1 MIEYEIPLVCL
12 IFTSLITIIFFIKEK
27 IELEENYYFK
37 HVLIFTLLVNISN
50 FISHY
55 FASIYLVDTLD
66 SWYTQV
72 FEIMNKIGSWFIVT
86 ITFNVMSYILYISFE
101 KYRNKFKLY
110 KNINYI
116 ILGIVG
122 ILILLLDFDVYKIGA
137 ITSGKGSA
145 VTLTFSIVFI
155 NLIVAFIISMSQIKK
170 FDKRYYSIY
179 VIIPLIIAL
188 GLFIMF
194 HPEFNI
200 YDLILCLLC
209 YLMYFTVENPDL
221 KTIEQLN
228 VAKDQAERA
237 NRAKSDFLSS
247 MSHEIRTPLNAIVGL
262 SENLEERANCP
273 KDMKEDLKDIVSA
286 SQTLLEIVGNI
297 MDINKIESEKM
308 EIVEIPYNFK
318 EEVETLA
325 RVGSTR
331 IGDKPVELH
340 VNIAEDIP
348 YELLGD
354 KAHIK
359 QIINNLL
366 TNAIKY
372 TEKGHINLNVKCI
385 NKDDICKLII
395 TVQDSGRGIKK
406 EDIEKLFTKFE
417 RLDIERN
424 STTEGTGLG
433 LAITK
438 RLVEMM
444 GGKINVQSQYGLGSI
459 FMVNIPQKISK
470 ISKPYKE
477 ITTNENIKS
486 NIDYIN
492 KKILIVDD
500 NKLNVKV
507 ARRVTDALNIKKV
520 DECYNG
526 KECLEMVSSNNDYD
540 IILMDIMMPVMN
552 GEEALKKLKEINGFN
567 TPVIALTADAVAGS
581 KEKYI
586 KQGFVEYL
594 AKPFNKESL
603 KEKLDK
609 IFNNKEETS
618 EDRWKNVPKYE
629 FGTTM
634 ETFDEEIKEETNDS
648 EKILEDAA
656 IDYKVG
662 LENFGSTE
670 MYKQM
675 LQDWYNEVTE
685 KWDRIV
691 SNKENMKEYSIDVH
705 SLKSDSKYFGFTEL
719 AKLSLDHELKSKDG
733 DKEYISKHFN
743 ELETEYKR
751 ILEVVSKYLN
761 KTSKN

>member
-1 MIEYEIPLVCL
+1 MANGYL
-12 IFTSLITIIFFIKEK
+12 TIC
-27 IELEENYYFK
+27 
-37 HVLIFTLLVNISN
+37 
-50 FISHY
+50 
-55 FASIYLVDTLD
+55 
-66 SWYTQV
+66 
-72 FEIMNKIGSWFIVT
+72 
-86 ITFNVMSYILYISFE
+86 
-101 KYRNKFKLY
+101 
-110 KNINYI
+110 
-116 ILGIVG
+116 
-122 ILILLLDFDVYKIGA
+122 
-137 ITSGKGSA
+137 
-145 VTLTFSIVFI
+145 
-155 NLIVAFIISMSQIKK
+155 AFIISSIITYMFIRKKGIENFETKIFKYMLLINIVESLTTTSIVVNAITWNNLPLFKLLNKLDVILVVSWCSLLFYYIYSLNNKNQLIKK
-170 FDKRYYSIY
+170 IIIRTNIIIY
-179 VIIPLIIAL
+179 ILALLLDVTIVNENGILDSYGPLTSLGLIASCIYILGMIVVLLKYKNFKNNEKYIPLYFLIFFLIVVAICRMVIPKVNL
-188 GLFIMF
+188 ISIVFSIVDMIM
-194 HPEFNI
+194 I
-200 YDLILCLLC
+200 
-209 YLMYFTVENPDL
+209 FTIENPDL

-228 VAKDQAERA
+228 IAKDQAERA

-500 NKLNVKV
+500 NKLNIKV

-634 ETFDEEIKEETNDS
+634 KTLDEEIKEETNDS

-656 IDYKVG
+656 IDYKLG

-705 SLKSDSKYFGFTEL
+705 SLKSDSKYFGFTDL

-761 KTSKN
+761 KTIKN

>member
-1 MIEYEIPLVCL
+1 MANGYL
-12 IFTSLITIIFFIKEK
+12 TIC
-27 IELEENYYFK
+27 
-37 HVLIFTLLVNISN
+37 
-50 FISHY
+50 
-55 FASIYLVDTLD
+55 
-66 SWYTQV
+66 
-72 FEIMNKIGSWFIVT
+72 
-86 ITFNVMSYILYISFE
+86 
-101 KYRNKFKLY
+101 
-110 KNINYI
+110 
-116 ILGIVG
+116 
-122 ILILLLDFDVYKIGA
+122 
-137 ITSGKGSA
+137 
-145 VTLTFSIVFI
+145 
-155 NLIVAFIISMSQIKK
+155 AFIISSIITYMFIRKKGIENFETKIFKYMLLINIVESLTTTSIVVNAITWNNLPLFKLLNKLDVILVVSWCSLLFYYIYSLNNKNQLIKK
-170 FDKRYYSIY
+170 IIIRTNIIIY
-179 VIIPLIIAL
+179 ILALLLDVTIVNENGILDSYGPLTSLGLIASCIYILGMIVVLLKYKNFKNNEKYIPLYFLIFFLIVVAICRMVIPKVNL
-188 GLFIMF
+188 ISIVFSIVDMIM
-194 HPEFNI
+194 I
-200 YDLILCLLC
+200 
-209 YLMYFTVENPDL
+209 FTIENPDL

-228 VAKDQAERA
+228 IAKDQAERA

-477 ITTNENIKS
+477 ITTSEDIK
-486 NIDYIN
+486 NNVDYIN

-552 GEEALKKLKEINGFN
+552 GEEALKKLKELDGFN

-719 AKLSLDHELKSKDG
+719 AKLSLEHELKSKDG

>member
-1 MIEYEIPLVCL
+1 MANGYL
-12 IFTSLITIIFFIKEK
+12 TIC
-27 IELEENYYFK
+27 
-37 HVLIFTLLVNISN
+37 
-50 FISHY
+50 
-55 FASIYLVDTLD
+55 
-66 SWYTQV
+66 
-72 FEIMNKIGSWFIVT
+72 
-86 ITFNVMSYILYISFE
+86 
-101 KYRNKFKLY
+101 
-110 KNINYI
+110 
-116 ILGIVG
+116 
-122 ILILLLDFDVYKIGA
+122 
-137 ITSGKGSA
+137 
-145 VTLTFSIVFI
+145 
-155 NLIVAFIISMSQIKK
+155 AFIISSIITYMFIRKKGIENFETKIFKYMLLINIVESLTTTSIVVNAITWNNLPLFKLLNKLDVILVVSWCSLLFYYIYSLNNKNQLIKK
-170 FDKRYYSIY
+170 IIIRTNIIIY
-179 VIIPLIIAL
+179 ILALLLDVTIVNENGILDSYGPLTSLGLIASCIYILGMIVVLLKYKNFKNNEKYIPLYFLIFFLIVVAICRMVIPKVNL
-188 GLFIMF
+188 ISIVFSIVDMIM
-194 HPEFNI
+194 I
-200 YDLILCLLC
+200 
-209 YLMYFTVENPDL
+209 FTIENPDL

-228 VAKDQAERA
+228 IAKDQAERA

-567 TPVIALTADAVAGS
+567 TPVIALTADAVVGS

-586 KQGFVEYL
+586 KQGFVDYL

-634 ETFDEEIKEETNDS
+634 KTLDEEIKEETNDS

-656 IDYKVG
+656 IDYKLG

-705 SLKSDSKYFGFTEL
+705 SLKSDSKYFGFTDL
-719 AKLSLDHELKSKDG
+719 AKLSLEHELKSKDG

-751 ILEVVSKYLN
+751 VLEVVSKYLN

>member
-1 MIEYEIPLVCL
+1 MANGYL
-12 IFTSLITIIFFIKEK
+12 TIC
-27 IELEENYYFK
+27 
-37 HVLIFTLLVNISN
+37 
-50 FISHY
+50 
-55 FASIYLVDTLD
+55 
-66 SWYTQV
+66 
-72 FEIMNKIGSWFIVT
+72 
-86 ITFNVMSYILYISFE
+86 
-101 KYRNKFKLY
+101 
-110 KNINYI
+110 
-116 ILGIVG
+116 
-122 ILILLLDFDVYKIGA
+122 
-137 ITSGKGSA
+137 
-145 VTLTFSIVFI
+145 
-155 NLIVAFIISMSQIKK
+155 AFIISSIITYMFIRKKGIENFETKIFKYMLLINIVESLTTTSIVVNAITWNNFLLFKLLNKLDVILVVSWCSLLFYYIYSLNNKNQLIKK
-170 FDKRYYSIY
+170 ITISTNIIIY
-179 VIIPLIIAL
+179 ILALLLDVTIVNENGILDSYGPLTNLGLIASCFYILGMVIVLFKYKNFKNNEKYIPLYFLIFFLIIVAICRMVIPQVNL
-188 GLFIMF
+188 ISIVFSIVDMIM
-194 HPEFNI
+194 I
-200 YDLILCLLC
+200 
-209 YLMYFTVENPDL
+209 FTIENPDL

-228 VAKDQAERA
+228 IAKDQAERA

-297 MDINKIESEKM
+297 MDISKIESEKM
-308 EIVEIPYNFK
+308 EIVEIPYDFK
-318 EEVETLA
+318 EEIETLA
-325 RVGSTR
+325 RVSSTR
-331 IGDKPVELH
+331 IGNKPVELH

-354 KAHIK
+354 KAHMK

-385 NKDDICKLII
+385 NRDDNCNLII

-438 RLVEMM
+438 KLVEMM

-470 ISKPYKE
+470 MSKPYKDKE
-477 ITTNENIKS
+477 SKNDTSN

-492 KKILIVDD
+492 KKVLIVDD

-526 KECLEMVSSNNDYD
+526 SECINMVASSNDYD
-540 IILMDIMMPVMN
+540 LILMDIMMPVMN
-552 GEEALKKLKEINGFN
+552 GEEALKKLKEIDGFN

-586 KQGFVEYL
+586 KEGFADYL
-594 AKPFNKESL
+594 AKPFNKDGL

-609 IFNNKEETS
+609 IFNNEKQTS
-618 EDRWKNVPKYE
+618 EDRWKDVPKYE
-629 FGTTM
+629 FGTNM
-634 ETFDEEIKEETNDS
+634 KPLEEEVKEETNDN
-648 EKILEDAA
+648 EKILEEAN
-656 IDYKVG
+656 INYKVG
-662 LENFGSTE
+662 LENFGSIE
-670 MYKQM
+670 MYKEM
-675 LQDWYNEVTE
+675 LNDWFKEIDE
-685 KWDRIV
+685 KWNRIV
-691 SNKENMKEYSIDVH
+691 SNKENMKEYSVDVH

-719 AKLSLDHELKSKDG
+719 AKLSLNHELKSKDG
-733 DKEYISKHFN
+733 DKSYVKEHFN

-751 ILEVVSKYLN
+751 IIDVVSKYLKEN
-761 KTSKN
+761 K

>member
-1 MIEYEIPLVCL
+1 MANGYL
-12 IFTSLITIIFFIKEK
+12 TIC
-27 IELEENYYFK
+27 
-37 HVLIFTLLVNISN
+37 
-50 FISHY
+50 
-55 FASIYLVDTLD
+55 
-66 SWYTQV
+66 
-72 FEIMNKIGSWFIVT
+72 
-86 ITFNVMSYILYISFE
+86 
-101 KYRNKFKLY
+101 
-110 KNINYI
+110 
-116 ILGIVG
+116 
-122 ILILLLDFDVYKIGA
+122 
-137 ITSGKGSA
+137 
-145 VTLTFSIVFI
+145 
-155 NLIVAFIISMSQIKK
+155 AFIISSIITYMFIRKKGIENFETKIFKYMLLINIVESLTTTSIVVNAITWNNFLLFKLLNKLDVILVVSWCSLLFYYIYSLNNKNQLIKK
-170 FDKRYYSIY
+170 ITISTNIIIY
-179 VIIPLIIAL
+179 ILALLLDVTIVNENGILDSYGPLTNLGLIASCFYILGMVIVLFKYKNFKNNEKYIPLYFLIFFLIIVAICRMVIPQVNL
-188 GLFIMF
+188 ISIVFSIVDMIM
-194 HPEFNI
+194 I
-200 YDLILCLLC
+200 
-209 YLMYFTVENPDL
+209 FTIENPDL

-228 VAKDQAERA
+228 IAKDQAERA

-297 MDINKIESEKM
+297 MDISKIESEKM
-308 EIVEIPYNFK
+308 EIVEIPYDFK
-318 EEVETLA
+318 EEIETLA
-325 RVGSTR
+325 RVSSTR

-354 KAHIK
+354 KAHMK

-385 NKDDICKLII
+385 NRDDNCNLII

-438 RLVEMM
+438 KLVEMM

-470 ISKPYKE
+470 MSKPYKDKE
-477 ITTNENIKS
+477 SKNDTSN

-492 KKILIVDD
+492 KKVLIVDD

-526 KECLEMVSSNNDYD
+526 SECINMVASSNDYD
-540 IILMDIMMPVMN
+540 LILMDIMMPVMN
-552 GEEALKKLKEINGFN
+552 GEEALKKLKEIDRFN

-586 KQGFVEYL
+586 KEGFADYL
-594 AKPFNKESL
+594 AKPFNKDGL

-609 IFNNKEETS
+609 IFNNEKQTS
-618 EDRWKNVPKYE
+618 EDRWKDVPKYE
-629 FGTTM
+629 FGTNM
-634 ETFDEEIKEETNDS
+634 KPLEEEVKEETNDN
-648 EKILEDAA
+648 EKILEEAN
-656 IDYKVG
+656 INYKVG
-662 LENFGSTE
+662 LENFGSIE
-670 MYKQM
+670 MYKEM
-675 LQDWYNEVTE
+675 LNDWFKEIDE
-685 KWDRIV
+685 KWNRIV
-691 SNKENMKEYSIDVH
+691 SNKENMKEYSVDVH

-719 AKLSLDHELKSKDG
+719 AKLSLNHELKSKDG
-733 DKEYISKHFN
+733 DKSYVKEHFN

-751 ILEVVSKYLN
+751 IIDVVSKYLKEN
-761 KTSKN
+761 K

>member
-1 MIEYEIPLVCL
+1 MANGYL
-12 IFTSLITIIFFIKEK
+12 TIC
-27 IELEENYYFK
+27 
-37 HVLIFTLLVNISN
+37 
-50 FISHY
+50 
-55 FASIYLVDTLD
+55 
-66 SWYTQV
+66 
-72 FEIMNKIGSWFIVT
+72 
-86 ITFNVMSYILYISFE
+86 
-101 KYRNKFKLY
+101 
-110 KNINYI
+110 
-116 ILGIVG
+116 
-122 ILILLLDFDVYKIGA
+122 
-137 ITSGKGSA
+137 
-145 VTLTFSIVFI
+145 
-155 NLIVAFIISMSQIKK
+155 AFIISSIITYMFIRKKGIENFETKIFKYMLLINIVESLTTTSIVVNAITWNNLPLFKLLNKLDVILVVSWCSLLFYYIYSLNNKNQLIKK
-170 FDKRYYSIY
+170 IIIRTNIIIY
-179 VIIPLIIAL
+179 ILALLLDVTIVNENGILDSYGPLTSLGLIASCIYILGMIVVLLKYKNFKNNEKYIPLYFLIFFLIVVAICRMVIPKVNL
-188 GLFIMF
+188 ISIVFSIVDMIM
-194 HPEFNI
+194 I
-200 YDLILCLLC
+200 
-209 YLMYFTVENPDL
+209 FTIENPDL

-228 VAKDQAERA
+228 IAKDQAERA

-634 ETFDEEIKEETNDS
+634 KTLDEEIKEETNDS

-656 IDYKVG
+656 IDYKLG

-705 SLKSDSKYFGFTEL
+705 SLKSDSKYFGFTDL

-733 DKEYISKHFN
+733 DKEYINKHFN

>member
-1 MIEYEIPLVCL
+1 MANGYL
-12 IFTSLITIIFFIKEK
+12 TIC
-27 IELEENYYFK
+27 
-37 HVLIFTLLVNISN
+37 
-50 FISHY
+50 
-55 FASIYLVDTLD
+55 
-66 SWYTQV
+66 
-72 FEIMNKIGSWFIVT
+72 
-86 ITFNVMSYILYISFE
+86 
-101 KYRNKFKLY
+101 
-110 KNINYI
+110 
-116 ILGIVG
+116 
-122 ILILLLDFDVYKIGA
+122 
-137 ITSGKGSA
+137 
-145 VTLTFSIVFI
+145 
-155 NLIVAFIISMSQIKK
+155 AFIISSIITYMFIRKKGIENFETKIFKYMLLINIVESLTTTSIVVNAITWNNFLLFKLLNKLDVILVVSWCSLLFYYIYSLNNKNQLIKK
-170 FDKRYYSIY
+170 ITISTNIIIY
-179 VIIPLIIAL
+179 ILALLLDVTIVNENGILDSYGPLTNLGLIASCFYILGMVIVLFKYKNFKNNEKYIPLYFLIFFLIIVAICRMVIPQVNL
-188 GLFIMF
+188 ISIVFSIVDMIM
-194 HPEFNI
+194 I
-200 YDLILCLLC
+200 
-209 YLMYFTVENPDL
+209 FTIENPDL

-228 VAKDQAERA
+228 IAKDQAERA

-297 MDINKIESEKM
+297 MDISKIESEKM
-308 EIVEIPYNFK
+308 EIVEIPYDFK
-318 EEVETLA
+318 EEIETLA
-325 RVGSTR
+325 RVSSTR

-354 KAHIK
+354 KAHMK

-385 NKDDICKLII
+385 NRDDNCNLII

-438 RLVEMM
+438 KLVEMM

-470 ISKPYKE
+470 MSKPYKDKE
-477 ITTNENIKS
+477 SKNDTSN

-492 KKILIVDD
+492 KKVLIVDD

-526 KECLEMVSSNNDYD
+526 SECINMVASSNDYD
-540 IILMDIMMPVMN
+540 LILMDIMMPVMN
-552 GEEALKKLKEINGFN
+552 GEEALKKLREIDGFN

-586 KQGFVEYL
+586 KEGFADYL
-594 AKPFNKESL
+594 AKPFNKDGL

-609 IFNNKEETS
+609 IFNNEKQTS
-618 EDRWKNVPKYE
+618 EDRWKDVPKYE
-629 FGTTM
+629 FGTNM
-634 ETFDEEIKEETNDS
+634 KPLEEEVKEETNDN
-648 EKILEDAA
+648 EKILEEAN
-656 IDYKVG
+656 INYKVG
-662 LENFGSTE
+662 LENFGSIE
-670 MYKQM
+670 MYKEM
-675 LQDWYNEVTE
+675 LNDWFKEIDE
-685 KWDRIV
+685 KWNRIV
-691 SNKENMKEYSIDVH
+691 SNKENMKEYSVDVH

-719 AKLSLDHELKSKDG
+719 AKLSLNHELKSKEG
-733 DKEYISKHFN
+733 DKSYVKEHFN

-751 ILEVVSKYLN
+751 IIDVVSKYLKEN
-761 KTSKN
+761 K

>member
-1 MIEYEIPLVCL
+1 MSNGYL
-12 IFTSLITIIFFIKEK
+12 TIC
-27 IELEENYYFK
+27 
-37 HVLIFTLLVNISN
+37 
-50 FISHY
+50 
-55 FASIYLVDTLD
+55 
-66 SWYTQV
+66 
-72 FEIMNKIGSWFIVT
+72 
-86 ITFNVMSYILYISFE
+86 
-101 KYRNKFKLY
+101 
-110 KNINYI
+110 
-116 ILGIVG
+116 
-122 ILILLLDFDVYKIGA
+122 
-137 ITSGKGSA
+137 
-145 VTLTFSIVFI
+145 
-155 NLIVAFIISMSQIKK
+155 AFIISSIITYMFVRKKGIENFETKIFKFMLLINIVESLTTTSIVVNAITWNNLILFKLLNKLDVILVVSWCSLLFYYIYSLNNKNQIIKK
-170 FDKRYYSIY
+170 ITFGANIIICILALLLDVTIVNENGVLDSYGPLTSLGLIASCIY
-179 VIIPLIIAL
+179 ILGMIIILFKYKNIKNNEKYIPLYFLIFFLIIVAICRIVIPQVNL
-188 GLFIMF
+188 ISIVFSIVDMIM
-194 HPEFNI
+194 I
-200 YDLILCLLC
+200 
-209 YLMYFTVENPDL
+209 FTIENPDL

-228 VAKDQAERA
+228 IAKDQAERA
-237 NRAKSDFLSS
+237 NNAKSDFLSS

-273 KDMKEDLKDIVSA
+273 KEMKEDLKDIVSA

-318 EEVETLA
+318 EEVETLV
-325 RVGSTR
+325 RVSSTR

-354 KAHIK
+354 KAHMK

-385 NKDDICKLII
+385 NKEDSCRLII

-444 GGKINVQSQYGLGSI
+444 GGNINVQSQYGLGSI

-470 ISKPYKE
+470 MSKPYKDIIAKE
-477 ITTNENIKS
+477 ENTN

-492 KKILIVDD
+492 KKVLIVDD

-526 KECLEMVSSNNDYD
+526 NECVKLVASNNDYD

-552 GEEALKKLKEINGFN
+552 GEEALKKLKEIEGFN

-586 KQGFVEYL
+586 KEGFTDYL
-594 AKPFNKESL
+594 SKPFNKDNL

-609 IFNNKEETS
+609 IFNNKIETP
-618 EDRWKNVPKYE
+618 EDRWKDVPKYE
-629 FGTTM
+629 FGA
-634 ETFDEEIKEETNDS
+634 ELKPLEEEVKEEQNNDE
-648 EKILEDAA
+648 EKILEDAN

-662 LENFGSTE
+662 LENFGSME
-670 MYKQM
+670 MYKEM
-675 LQDWYNEVTE
+675 LNDWYKEIDE
-685 KWDRIV
+685 KWNRIV

-705 SLKSDSKYFGFTEL
+705 SLKSDSKYFGFTTL

-733 DKEYISKHFN
+733 DKEYIKEHFN

-751 ILEVVSKYLN
+751 IIDVVSKYLN
-761 KTSKN
+761 ENK

>member
-1 MIEYEIPLVCL
+1 MANGYL
-12 IFTSLITIIFFIKEK
+12 TIC
-27 IELEENYYFK
+27 
-37 HVLIFTLLVNISN
+37 
-50 FISHY
+50 
-55 FASIYLVDTLD
+55 
-66 SWYTQV
+66 
-72 FEIMNKIGSWFIVT
+72 
-86 ITFNVMSYILYISFE
+86 
-101 KYRNKFKLY
+101 
-110 KNINYI
+110 
-116 ILGIVG
+116 
-122 ILILLLDFDVYKIGA
+122 
-137 ITSGKGSA
+137 
-145 VTLTFSIVFI
+145 
-155 NLIVAFIISMSQIKK
+155 AFIISSIITYMFIRKKGIENFETKIFKYMLLINIVESLTTTSIVVNAITWNNFLLFKLLNKLDVILVVSWCSLLFYYIYSLNNKNQLIKK
-170 FDKRYYSIY
+170 ITISTNIIIY
-179 VIIPLIIAL
+179 FLALLLDVTIVNENGILDSYGPLTNLGLIASCFYILGMVIVLFKYKNFKNNEKYIPLYFLIFFLIIVAICRMVIPQVNL
-188 GLFIMF
+188 ISIVFSIVDMIM
-194 HPEFNI
+194 I
-200 YDLILCLLC
+200 
-209 YLMYFTVENPDL
+209 FTIENPDL

-228 VAKDQAERA
+228 IAKDQAERA

-297 MDINKIESEKM
+297 MDISKIESEKM

-318 EEVETLA
+318 EEIETLA
-325 RVGSTR
+325 RVSSTR
-331 IGDKPVELH
+331 IGNKPVELH

-354 KAHIK
+354 KAHMK

-385 NKDDICKLII
+385 NRDDNCNLII

-438 RLVEMM
+438 KLVEMM

-470 ISKPYKE
+470 MSKPYKDKE
-477 ITTNENIKS
+477 SKNDTSN

-492 KKILIVDD
+492 KKVLIVDD

-507 ARRVTDALNIKKV
+507 ARRVIDALNIKKV

-526 KECLEMVSSNNDYD
+526 SECINMVASSNDYD
-540 IILMDIMMPVMN
+540 LILMDIMMPVMN
-552 GEEALKKLKEINGFN
+552 GEEAFRKLKEIDGFN

-586 KQGFVEYL
+586 KEGFADYL
-594 AKPFNKESL
+594 AKPFNKDGL

-609 IFNNKEETS
+609 IFNNEKETS
-618 EDRWKNVPKYE
+618 EDRWKDVPKYE
-629 FGTTM
+629 FGANM
-634 ETFDEEIKEETNDS
+634 KPLEEEVKEETSDN
-648 EKILEDAA
+648 EKILEEAN
-656 IDYKVG
+656 INYKVG
-662 LENFGSTE
+662 LENFGSIE
-670 MYKQM
+670 MYKEM
-675 LQDWYNEVTE
+675 LNDWFKEIDE
-685 KWDRIV
+685 KWNRIV
-691 SNKENMKEYSIDVH
+691 SNRENMKEYSVDVH

-719 AKLSLDHELKSKDG
+719 AKLSLNHELKSKDG
-733 DKEYISKHFN
+733 DKSYVKEHFN

-751 ILEVVSKYLN
+751 IIDVVSKYLKEN
-761 KTSKN
+761 K

>member
-1 MIEYEIPLVCL
+1 MANGYLTICAVIISSIITYMFIRKKGIENFETKIFKYMLLINIVESLTTTSIVVNAITWNNLLLFKLLNKLDVILVVSWCSLLFYYIYSLNNKNQL
-12 IFTSLITIIFFIKEK
+12 IKKITIS
-27 IELEENYYFK
+27 
-37 HVLIFTLLVNISN
+37 TNI
-50 FISHY
+50 I
-55 FASIYLVDTLD
+55 I
-66 SWYTQV
+66 
-72 FEIMNKIGSWFIVT
+72 
-86 ITFNVMSYILYISFE
+86 YILA
-101 KYRNKFKLY
+101 
-110 KNINYI
+110 
-116 ILGIVG
+116 
-122 ILILLLDFDVYKIGA
+122 LLLDVTIVNENGVLDSYGPLTSLGLIASCIYILGMIIVLLKYKNFKNNEKYIPLYFLIFFLIVVA
-137 ITSGKGSA
+137 ICRMIIPQVNLISI
-145 VTLTFSIVFI
+145 VFSIVD
-155 NLIVAFIISMSQIKK
+155 M
-170 FDKRYYSIY
+170 
-179 VIIPLIIAL
+179 
-188 GLFIMF
+188 IM
-194 HPEFNI
+194 
-200 YDLILCLLC
+200 
-209 YLMYFTVENPDL
+209 MFTIENPDI

-228 VAKDQAERA
+228 VVKDQAERA

-297 MDINKIESEKM
+297 MDISKIESEKM

-325 RVGSTR
+325 RVSSTR

-354 KAHIK
+354 KAHMK

-385 NKDDICKLII
+385 NREDNCNLII

-417 RLDIERN
+417 RLDVERN

-470 ISKPYKE
+470 MSKPYNE
-477 ITTNENIKS
+477 ITNKNDTS
-486 NIDYIN
+486 NNVDYIS
-492 KKILIVDD
+492 KKVLIVDD

-526 KECLEMVSSNNDYD
+526 SECLNMVASNNDYD

-552 GEEALKKLKEINGFN
+552 GEEALKKLKEIDGFN
-567 TPVIALTADAVAGS
+567 TPVIALTADAVSGS

-586 KQGFVEYL
+586 KEGFADYL
-594 AKPFNKESL
+594 AKPFNKDSL
-603 KEKLDK
+603 KLKLDK
-609 IFNNKEETS
+609 IFNNEKESS
-618 EDRWKNVPKYE
+618 EDRWKDVPKYE
-629 FGTTM
+629 FGADM
-634 ETFDEEIKEETNDS
+634 KPLEEEVTEEETNDE
-648 EKILEDAA
+648 EKVLEEAN

-662 LENFGSTE
+662 LENFGSIE
-670 MYKQM
+670 MYKEM
-675 LQDWYNEVTE
+675 LNDWFKEIDE
-685 KWDRIV
+685 KWNRIV
-691 SNKENMKEYSIDVH
+691 SNKENMKEYSVDVH

-733 DKEYISKHFN
+733 DKEYVKKHFD
-743 ELETEYKR
+743 ELENEYKR
-751 ILEVVSKYLN
+751 IIDVVSKYLN
-761 KTSKN
+761 ENK

>member
-1 MIEYEIPLVCL
+1 
-12 IFTSLITIIFFIKEK
+12 
-27 IELEENYYFK
+27 
-37 HVLIFTLLVNISN
+37 
-50 FISHY
+50 
-55 FASIYLVDTLD
+55 
-66 SWYTQV
+66 
-72 FEIMNKIGSWFIVT
+72 
-86 ITFNVMSYILYISFE
+86 
-101 KYRNKFKLY
+101 
-110 KNINYI
+110 
-116 ILGIVG
+116 
-122 ILILLLDFDVYKIGA
+122 
-137 ITSGKGSA
+137 
-145 VTLTFSIVFI
+145 
-155 NLIVAFIISMSQIKK
+155 
-170 FDKRYYSIY
+170 
-179 VIIPLIIAL
+179 
-188 GLFIMF
+188 MF

-209 YLMYFTVENPDL
+209 YLMYFTIENPDL

-586 KQGFVEYL
+586 KQGFVDYL

-634 ETFDEEIKEETNDS
+634 KTLDEEIKEETNDS

-656 IDYKVG
+656 IDYKLG
-662 LENFGSTE
+662 LENFESTE

>member
-1 MIEYEIPLVCL
+1 MANGYL
-12 IFTSLITIIFFIKEK
+12 TIC
-27 IELEENYYFK
+27 
-37 HVLIFTLLVNISN
+37 
-50 FISHY
+50 
-55 FASIYLVDTLD
+55 
-66 SWYTQV
+66 
-72 FEIMNKIGSWFIVT
+72 
-86 ITFNVMSYILYISFE
+86 
-101 KYRNKFKLY
+101 
-110 KNINYI
+110 
-116 ILGIVG
+116 
-122 ILILLLDFDVYKIGA
+122 
-137 ITSGKGSA
+137 
-145 VTLTFSIVFI
+145 
-155 NLIVAFIISMSQIKK
+155 AFIISSIITYMFIRKKGIENFETKIFKYMLLINIVESLTTTSIVVNAITWNNLPLFKLLNKLDVILVVSWCSLLFYYIYSLNNKNQLIKK
-170 FDKRYYSIY
+170 IIIRTNIIIY
-179 VIIPLIIAL
+179 ILALLLDVTIVNENGILDSYGPLTSLGLIASCIYILGMIVVLLKYKNFKNNEKYIPLYFLIFFLIVVAICRMVIPKVNL
-188 GLFIMF
+188 ISIVFSIVDMIM
-194 HPEFNI
+194 I
-200 YDLILCLLC
+200 
-209 YLMYFTVENPDL
+209 FTIENPDL

-228 VAKDQAERA
+228 IAKDQAERA

-500 NKLNVKV
+500 NKLNIKV

-586 KQGFVEYL
+586 KQGFVDYL

-634 ETFDEEIKEETNDS
+634 KTLDEEIKEETNDS

-675 LQDWYNEVTE
+675 LEDWYNEVTE
-685 KWDRIV
+685 KWDRII

>member
-1 MIEYEIPLVCL
+1 MANGYL
-12 IFTSLITIIFFIKEK
+12 TIC
-27 IELEENYYFK
+27 
-37 HVLIFTLLVNISN
+37 
-50 FISHY
+50 
-55 FASIYLVDTLD
+55 
-66 SWYTQV
+66 
-72 FEIMNKIGSWFIVT
+72 
-86 ITFNVMSYILYISFE
+86 
-101 KYRNKFKLY
+101 
-110 KNINYI
+110 
-116 ILGIVG
+116 
-122 ILILLLDFDVYKIGA
+122 
-137 ITSGKGSA
+137 
-145 VTLTFSIVFI
+145 
-155 NLIVAFIISMSQIKK
+155 AFIISSIITYMFIRKKGIENFETKIFKYMLLINIVESLTTTSIVVNAITWNNFLLFKLLNKLDVILVVSWCSLLFYYIYSLNNKNQLIKK
-170 FDKRYYSIY
+170 ITISTNIIIY
-179 VIIPLIIAL
+179 ILALLLDVTIVNENGILDSYGPLTNLGLIASCFYILGMVIVLFKYKNFKNNEKYIPLYFLIFFLIIVAICRMVIPQVNL
-188 GLFIMF
+188 ISIVFSIVDMIM
-194 HPEFNI
+194 I
-200 YDLILCLLC
+200 
-209 YLMYFTVENPDL
+209 FTIENPDL

-228 VAKDQAERA
+228 IAKDQAERA

-297 MDINKIESEKM
+297 MDISKIESEKM
-308 EIVEIPYNFK
+308 EIVEIPYDFK
-318 EEVETLA
+318 EEIETLA
-325 RVGSTR
+325 RVSSTR
-331 IGDKPVELH
+331 IGNKPVELH

-354 KAHIK
+354 KAHMK

-385 NKDDICKLII
+385 NRDDNCNLII

-438 RLVEMM
+438 KLVEMM

-470 ISKPYKE
+470 MSKPYKDKE
-477 ITTNENIKS
+477 SKNDTSN

-492 KKILIVDD
+492 KKVLIVDD

-507 ARRVTDALNIKKV
+507 ARRVIDALNIKKV

-526 KECLEMVSSNNDYD
+526 SECINMVASSNDYD
-540 IILMDIMMPVMN
+540 LILMDIMMPVMN
-552 GEEALKKLKEINGFN
+552 GEEAFRKLKEIDGFN

-586 KQGFVEYL
+586 KEGFADYL
-594 AKPFNKESL
+594 AKPFNKDGL

-609 IFNNKEETS
+609 IFNNEKETS
-618 EDRWKNVPKYE
+618 EDRWKDVPKYE
-629 FGTTM
+629 FGANM
-634 ETFDEEIKEETNDS
+634 KPLEEEVKEETSDN
-648 EKILEDAA
+648 EKILEEAN
-656 IDYKVG
+656 INYKVG
-662 LENFGSTE
+662 LENFGSIE
-670 MYKQM
+670 MYKEM
-675 LQDWYNEVTE
+675 LNDWFKEIDE
-685 KWDRIV
+685 KWNRIV
-691 SNKENMKEYSIDVH
+691 SNKENMKEYSVDVH

-719 AKLSLDHELKSKDG
+719 AKLSLNHELKSKDG
-733 DKEYISKHFN
+733 DKSYVKEHFN

-751 ILEVVSKYLN
+751 IIDVVSKYLKEN
-761 KTSKN
+761 K

>member
-1 MIEYEIPLVCL
+1 MANGYL
-12 IFTSLITIIFFIKEK
+12 TIC
-27 IELEENYYFK
+27 
-37 HVLIFTLLVNISN
+37 
-50 FISHY
+50 
-55 FASIYLVDTLD
+55 
-66 SWYTQV
+66 
-72 FEIMNKIGSWFIVT
+72 
-86 ITFNVMSYILYISFE
+86 
-101 KYRNKFKLY
+101 
-110 KNINYI
+110 
-116 ILGIVG
+116 
-122 ILILLLDFDVYKIGA
+122 
-137 ITSGKGSA
+137 
-145 VTLTFSIVFI
+145 
-155 NLIVAFIISMSQIKK
+155 AFIISSIITYMFIRKKGIENFETKIFKYMLLINIVESLTTTSIVVNAITWNNLPLFKLLNKLDVILVVSWCSLLFYYIYSLNNKNQLIKK
-170 FDKRYYSIY
+170 IIIRTNIIIY
-179 VIIPLIIAL
+179 ILALLLDVTIVNENGILDSYGPLTSLGLIASCIYILGMIVVLLKYKNFKNNEKYIPLYFLIFFLIVVAICRMVIPKVNL
-188 GLFIMF
+188 ISIVFSIVDMIM
-194 HPEFNI
+194 I
-200 YDLILCLLC
+200 
-209 YLMYFTVENPDL
+209 FTIENPDL

-228 VAKDQAERA
+228 IAKDQAERA

-262 SENLEERANCP
+262 SETLEERANCP

-500 NKLNVKV
+500 NKLNIKV

-634 ETFDEEIKEETNDS
+634 KTLDEEIKEETNDS

-656 IDYKVG
+656 IDYKLG

-705 SLKSDSKYFGFTEL
+705 SLKSDSKYFGFTDL

-733 DKEYISKHFN
+733 DKEYIKKHFD

-751 ILEVVSKYLN
+751 IIDVVSKYLN
-761 KTSKN
+761 ENK

>member
-1 MIEYEIPLVCL
+1 MANGYL
-12 IFTSLITIIFFIKEK
+12 TIC
-27 IELEENYYFK
+27 
-37 HVLIFTLLVNISN
+37 
-50 FISHY
+50 
-55 FASIYLVDTLD
+55 
-66 SWYTQV
+66 
-72 FEIMNKIGSWFIVT
+72 
-86 ITFNVMSYILYISFE
+86 
-101 KYRNKFKLY
+101 
-110 KNINYI
+110 
-116 ILGIVG
+116 
-122 ILILLLDFDVYKIGA
+122 
-137 ITSGKGSA
+137 
-145 VTLTFSIVFI
+145 
-155 NLIVAFIISMSQIKK
+155 AFIISSIITYMFIRKKGIENFETKIFKYMLLINIVESLTTTSIVVNAITWNNLPLFKLLNKLDVILVVSWCSLLFYYIYSLNNKNQLIKK
-170 FDKRYYSIY
+170 IIIRTNIIIY
-179 VIIPLIIAL
+179 ILALLLDVTIVNENGILDSYGPLTSLGLIASCIYILGMIVVLLKYKNFKNNEKYIPLYFLIFFLIVVAICRMVIPKVNL
-188 GLFIMF
+188 ISIVFSIVDMIM
-194 HPEFNI
+194 I
-200 YDLILCLLC
+200 
-209 YLMYFTVENPDL
+209 FTIENPDL

-228 VAKDQAERA
+228 IAKDQAERA

-500 NKLNVKV
+500 NKLNIKV

-634 ETFDEEIKEETNDS
+634 KTLDEEIKEETNDS

-656 IDYKVG
+656 IDYKLG

-685 KWDRIV
+685 KWDRII

>member
-1 MIEYEIPLVCL
+1 MANGYL
-12 IFTSLITIIFFIKEK
+12 TIC
-27 IELEENYYFK
+27 
-37 HVLIFTLLVNISN
+37 
-50 FISHY
+50 
-55 FASIYLVDTLD
+55 
-66 SWYTQV
+66 
-72 FEIMNKIGSWFIVT
+72 
-86 ITFNVMSYILYISFE
+86 
-101 KYRNKFKLY
+101 
-110 KNINYI
+110 
-116 ILGIVG
+116 
-122 ILILLLDFDVYKIGA
+122 
-137 ITSGKGSA
+137 
-145 VTLTFSIVFI
+145 
-155 NLIVAFIISMSQIKK
+155 AFIISSIITYMFIRKK
-170 FDKRYYSIY
+170 GVENFETKIFKYMLLINIVESLTTTSIVINAITWNNLLLFKLLNKIDVILVVSWCSLLFYYIY
-179 VIIPLIIAL
+179 SLNNRNPNAKKITFISNIIVYILALLLDVTIVNENGVLDSYGPLTTLGLVASCVYILGMIIVLLKYKNFKNNEKYIPLYFLIFFLIIVAVCRMIIPQVNLVSIVFSIVDM
-188 GLFIMF
+188 IM
-194 HPEFNI
+194 I
-200 YDLILCLLC
+200 
-209 YLMYFTVENPDL
+209 FTIENPDL

-297 MDINKIESEKM
+297 MDISKIESEKM

-325 RVGSTR
+325 RVSSTR
-331 IGDKPVELH
+331 IGDKPIELH

-354 KAHIK
+354 KAHMK

-372 TEKGHINLNVKCI
+372 TEKGHVNLNVKCI
-385 NKDDICKLII
+385 NRDDNCNLII

-459 FMVNIPQKISK
+459 FMVNVPQKISK
-470 ISKPYKE
+470 MSKPYNE
-477 ITTNENIKS
+477 ITNKNDTS
-486 NIDYIN
+486 NNVDYIS
-492 KKILIVDD
+492 KKVLIVDD

-507 ARRVTDALNIKKV
+507 ARRVIDALNIKKV

-526 KECLEMVSSNNDYD
+526 SECLNMVASNNDYD

-552 GEEALKKLKEINGFN
+552 GEEALKKLKEIDGFN
-567 TPVIALTADAVAGS
+567 TPVIALTADAVSGS

-586 KQGFVEYL
+586 KEGFTDYL
-594 AKPFNKESL
+594 AKPFNKDSL
-603 KEKLDK
+603 KLKLDK
-609 IFNNKEETS
+609 IFNNEKESS
-618 EDRWKNVPKYE
+618 EDRWKDIPKYE
-629 FGTTM
+629 FGADM
-634 ETFDEEIKEETNDS
+634 KPLEEEVTEEQTNDE
-648 EKILEDAA
+648 EKILEDAN
-656 IDYKVG
+656 IDYKIG
-662 LENFGSTE
+662 LENFGSME
-670 MYKQM
+670 MYKEM
-675 LQDWYNEVTE
+675 LNDWFKEIDE
-685 KWDRIV
+685 KWNRIV
-691 SNKENMKEYSIDVH
+691 SNKENMKEYSVDVH

-733 DKEYISKHFN
+733 DKEYIKKHFD

-751 ILEVVSKYLN
+751 IIDVVSKYLKEN
-761 KTSKN
+761 K

>member
-1 MIEYEIPLVCL
+1 MANGYL
-12 IFTSLITIIFFIKEK
+12 TIC
-27 IELEENYYFK
+27 
-37 HVLIFTLLVNISN
+37 
-50 FISHY
+50 
-55 FASIYLVDTLD
+55 
-66 SWYTQV
+66 
-72 FEIMNKIGSWFIVT
+72 
-86 ITFNVMSYILYISFE
+86 
-101 KYRNKFKLY
+101 
-110 KNINYI
+110 
-116 ILGIVG
+116 
-122 ILILLLDFDVYKIGA
+122 
-137 ITSGKGSA
+137 
-145 VTLTFSIVFI
+145 
-155 NLIVAFIISMSQIKK
+155 AFIISSIITYMFIRKKGIENFETKIFKYMLLINIVESLTTTSIVVNAITWNNLPLFKLLNKLDVILVVSWCSLLFYYIYSLNNKNQLIKK
-170 FDKRYYSIY
+170 IIIRTNIIIY
-179 VIIPLIIAL
+179 ILALLLDVTIVNENGILDSYGPLTSLGLIASCIYILGMIVVLLKYKNFKNNEKYIPLYFLIFFLIVVAICRMVIPKVNL
-188 GLFIMF
+188 ISIVFSIVDMIM
-194 HPEFNI
+194 I
-200 YDLILCLLC
+200 
-209 YLMYFTVENPDL
+209 FTIENPDL

-228 VAKDQAERA
+228 IAKDQAERA

-500 NKLNVKV
+500 NKLNIKV

-634 ETFDEEIKEETNDS
+634 KTLDEEIKEETNDS

-656 IDYKVG
+656 IDYKLG

-705 SLKSDSKYFGFTEL
+705 SLKSDSKYFGFTDL

>member
-1 MIEYEIPLVCL
+1 MANGYL
-12 IFTSLITIIFFIKEK
+12 TIC
-27 IELEENYYFK
+27 
-37 HVLIFTLLVNISN
+37 
-50 FISHY
+50 
-55 FASIYLVDTLD
+55 
-66 SWYTQV
+66 
-72 FEIMNKIGSWFIVT
+72 
-86 ITFNVMSYILYISFE
+86 
-101 KYRNKFKLY
+101 
-110 KNINYI
+110 
-116 ILGIVG
+116 
-122 ILILLLDFDVYKIGA
+122 
-137 ITSGKGSA
+137 
-145 VTLTFSIVFI
+145 
-155 NLIVAFIISMSQIKK
+155 AFIISSIITYMFIRKKGIENFETKIFKYMLLINIVESLTTTSIVVNAITWNNLPLFKLLNKLDVILVVSWCSLLFYYIYSLNNKNQLIKK
-170 FDKRYYSIY
+170 IIIRTNIIIY
-179 VIIPLIIAL
+179 ILALLLDVTIVNENGILDSYGPLTSLGLIASCIYILGMIVVLLKYKNFKNNEKYIPLYFLIFFL
-188 GLFIMF
+188 IMVAICRMVI
-194 HPEFNI
+194 PKVN
-200 YDLILCLLC
+200 LISIVFSIVD
-209 YLMYFTVENPDL
+209 MIMIFTIENPDL

-228 VAKDQAERA
+228 IAKDQAERA

-586 KQGFVEYL
+586 KQGFVDYL

-634 ETFDEEIKEETNDS
+634 KTLDEEIKEETNDS

-656 IDYKVG
+656 IDYKLG

-705 SLKSDSKYFGFTEL
+705 SLKSDSKYFGFTDL

>member
-1 MIEYEIPLVCL
+1 MANGYLTICAVIISSIITYMFIRKKGIENFETKIFKYMLIINIVESLTTTSIVINAITWNNLLLFKLLNKLDVILVVSWCSLLFYYIYSLNSKNQL
-12 IFTSLITIIFFIKEK
+12 IKKITIS
-27 IELEENYYFK
+27 
-37 HVLIFTLLVNISN
+37 TNI
-50 FISHY
+50 I
-55 FASIYLVDTLD
+55 I
-66 SWYTQV
+66 
-72 FEIMNKIGSWFIVT
+72 
-86 ITFNVMSYILYISFE
+86 YILA
-101 KYRNKFKLY
+101 
-110 KNINYI
+110 
-116 ILGIVG
+116 
-122 ILILLLDFDVYKIGA
+122 LLLDVTIVNENGVLDSYGPLTSLGLIASCIYILGMIVVLLKYKNFKNNEKYIPLYFLIFFLIVVA
-137 ITSGKGSA
+137 ICRMIIPQVNLISI
-145 VTLTFSIVFI
+145 VFSIVD
-155 NLIVAFIISMSQIKK
+155 M
-170 FDKRYYSIY
+170 
-179 VIIPLIIAL
+179 
-188 GLFIMF
+188 IM
-194 HPEFNI
+194 
-200 YDLILCLLC
+200 
-209 YLMYFTVENPDL
+209 MFTIENPDL

-297 MDINKIESEKM
+297 MDISKIESEKM

-318 EEVETLA
+318 EEAETLA
-325 RVGSTR
+325 RVSSTR

-340 VNIAEDIP
+340 TNIAEDIP

-354 KAHIK
+354 KAHMK

-385 NKDDICKLII
+385 NRDDNCNLII

-438 RLVEMM
+438 KLVEMM

-470 ISKPYKE
+470 MSKPYKDN
-477 ITTNENIKS
+477 TSKNDTSN

-492 KKILIVDD
+492 KKVLIVDD

-526 KECLEMVSSNNDYD
+526 SECINMVASSNNYD

-552 GEEALKKLKEINGFN
+552 GEEALKKLKEIDGFN

-586 KQGFVEYL
+586 KEGFADYL
-594 AKPFNKESL
+594 AKPFNKDGL

-609 IFNNKEETS
+609 IFNNEKETS
-618 EDRWKNVPKYE
+618 EDRWKDVPKYE
-629 FGTTM
+629 FGANM
-634 ETFDEEIKEETNDS
+634 KPLEEEVKEETNDN
-648 EKILEDAA
+648 EKILEEAN
-656 IDYKVG
+656 INYKVG
-662 LENFGSTE
+662 LENFGSIE
-670 MYKQM
+670 MYKEM
-675 LQDWYNEVTE
+675 LNDWFKEIDE
-685 KWDRIV
+685 KWNRIV
-691 SNKENMKEYSIDVH
+691 SNKENMKEYSVDVH

-719 AKLSLDHELKSKDG
+719 AKLSLNHELKSKDG
-733 DKEYISKHFN
+733 DKSYIKEHFN

-751 ILEVVSKYLN
+751 IIDVVSKYLKEN
-761 KTSKN
+761 K

>member
-1 MIEYEIPLVCL
+1 MANGYLTICAVIISSIITYMFIRKKGIENFETKIFKYMLLINIVESLTTTSIVVNAITWNNLLLFKLLNKLDVILVVSWCSLLFYYIYSLNNKNQL
-12 IFTSLITIIFFIKEK
+12 IKKITIS
-27 IELEENYYFK
+27 
-37 HVLIFTLLVNISN
+37 TNI
-50 FISHY
+50 I
-55 FASIYLVDTLD
+55 I
-66 SWYTQV
+66 
-72 FEIMNKIGSWFIVT
+72 
-86 ITFNVMSYILYISFE
+86 YILA
-101 KYRNKFKLY
+101 
-110 KNINYI
+110 
-116 ILGIVG
+116 
-122 ILILLLDFDVYKIGA
+122 LLLDVTIVNENGVLDSYGPLTSLGLIASCIYILGMIIVLLKYKNFKNNEKYIPLYFLIFFLIVVA
-137 ITSGKGSA
+137 ICRMIIPQVNLISI
-145 VTLTFSIVFI
+145 VFSIVD
-155 NLIVAFIISMSQIKK
+155 M
-170 FDKRYYSIY
+170 
-179 VIIPLIIAL
+179 
-188 GLFIMF
+188 IM
-194 HPEFNI
+194 
-200 YDLILCLLC
+200 
-209 YLMYFTVENPDL
+209 MFTIENPDI

-297 MDINKIESEKM
+297 MDISKIESEKM

-325 RVGSTR
+325 RVSSTR

-354 KAHIK
+354 KAHMK

-385 NKDDICKLII
+385 NREDNCNLII

-417 RLDIERN
+417 RLDVERN

-470 ISKPYKE
+470 MSKPYNE
-477 ITTNENIKS
+477 ITNKNDTS
-486 NIDYIN
+486 NNVDYIS
-492 KKILIVDD
+492 KKVLIVDD

-526 KECLEMVSSNNDYD
+526 SECLNMVASNNDYD

-552 GEEALKKLKEINGFN
+552 GEEALKKLKEIDGFN
-567 TPVIALTADAVAGS
+567 TPVIALTADAVSGS

-586 KQGFVEYL
+586 KEGFADYL
-594 AKPFNKESL
+594 AKPFNKDSL
-603 KEKLDK
+603 KLKLDK
-609 IFNNKEETS
+609 IFNNEKESS
-618 EDRWKNVPKYE
+618 EDRWKDVPKYE
-629 FGTTM
+629 FGADM
-634 ETFDEEIKEETNDS
+634 KPLEEEVTEEETNDE
-648 EKILEDAA
+648 EKVLEEAN

-662 LENFGSTE
+662 LENFGSIE
-670 MYKQM
+670 MYKEM
-675 LQDWYNEVTE
+675 LNDWFKEIDE
-685 KWDRIV
+685 KWNRIV
-691 SNKENMKEYSIDVH
+691 SNKENMKEYSVDVH

-733 DKEYISKHFN
+733 DKEYVKKHFD
-743 ELETEYKR
+743 ELENEYKR
-751 ILEVVSKYLN
+751 IIDVVSKYLN
-761 KTSKN
+761 ENK

>member
-1 MIEYEIPLVCL
+1 MANGYL
-12 IFTSLITIIFFIKEK
+12 TIC
-27 IELEENYYFK
+27 
-37 HVLIFTLLVNISN
+37 
-50 FISHY
+50 
-55 FASIYLVDTLD
+55 
-66 SWYTQV
+66 
-72 FEIMNKIGSWFIVT
+72 
-86 ITFNVMSYILYISFE
+86 
-101 KYRNKFKLY
+101 
-110 KNINYI
+110 
-116 ILGIVG
+116 
-122 ILILLLDFDVYKIGA
+122 
-137 ITSGKGSA
+137 
-145 VTLTFSIVFI
+145 
-155 NLIVAFIISMSQIKK
+155 AFIISSIITYMFIRKKGIENFETKIFKYMLLINIVESLTTTSIVVNAITWNNLPLFKLLNKLDVILVVSWCSLLFYYIYSLNNKNQLIKK
-170 FDKRYYSIY
+170 IIIRTNIIIY
-179 VIIPLIIAL
+179 ILALLLDVTIVNENGILDSYGPLTSLGLIASCIYILGMIVVLLKYKNFKNNEKYIPLYFLIFFLIVVAICRMVIPKVNL
-188 GLFIMF
+188 ISIVFSIVDMIM
-194 HPEFNI
+194 I
-200 YDLILCLLC
+200 
-209 YLMYFTVENPDL
+209 FTIENPDL

-500 NKLNVKV
+500 NKLNIKV

-586 KQGFVEYL
+586 KQGFVDYL

-634 ETFDEEIKEETNDS
+634 KTLDEEIKEETNDS

-656 IDYKVG
+656 IDYKLG

-685 KWDRIV
+685 KWDRII

>member
-1 MIEYEIPLVCL
+1 MANGYL
-12 IFTSLITIIFFIKEK
+12 TIC
-27 IELEENYYFK
+27 
-37 HVLIFTLLVNISN
+37 
-50 FISHY
+50 
-55 FASIYLVDTLD
+55 
-66 SWYTQV
+66 
-72 FEIMNKIGSWFIVT
+72 
-86 ITFNVMSYILYISFE
+86 
-101 KYRNKFKLY
+101 
-110 KNINYI
+110 
-116 ILGIVG
+116 
-122 ILILLLDFDVYKIGA
+122 
-137 ITSGKGSA
+137 
-145 VTLTFSIVFI
+145 
-155 NLIVAFIISMSQIKK
+155 AFIISSIITYMFIRKKGIENFETKIFKYMLLINIVESLTTTSIVVNAITWNNLPLFKLLNKLDVILVVSWCSLLFYYIYSLNNKNQLIKK
-170 FDKRYYSIY
+170 IIIRTNIIIY
-179 VIIPLIIAL
+179 ILALLLDVTIVNENGILDSYGPLTSLGLIASCIYILGMIVVLLKYKNFKNNEKYIPLYFLIFFLIVVAICRMVIPKVNL
-188 GLFIMF
+188 ISIVFSIVDMIM
-194 HPEFNI
+194 I
-200 YDLILCLLC
+200 
-209 YLMYFTVENPDL
+209 FTIENPDL

-228 VAKDQAERA
+228 IAKDQAERA

-500 NKLNVKV
+500 NKLNIKV

-586 KQGFVEYL
+586 KQGFVDYL

-634 ETFDEEIKEETNDS
+634 KTLDEEIKEETNDS

>member
-1 MIEYEIPLVCL
+1 MANGYL
-12 IFTSLITIIFFIKEK
+12 TIC
-27 IELEENYYFK
+27 
-37 HVLIFTLLVNISN
+37 
-50 FISHY
+50 
-55 FASIYLVDTLD
+55 
-66 SWYTQV
+66 
-72 FEIMNKIGSWFIVT
+72 
-86 ITFNVMSYILYISFE
+86 
-101 KYRNKFKLY
+101 
-110 KNINYI
+110 
-116 ILGIVG
+116 
-122 ILILLLDFDVYKIGA
+122 
-137 ITSGKGSA
+137 
-145 VTLTFSIVFI
+145 
-155 NLIVAFIISMSQIKK
+155 AFIISSIITYMFIRKKGIENFETKIFKYMLLINIVESLTTTSIVVNAITWNNLPLFKLLNKLDVILVVSWCSLLFYYIYSLNNKNQLIKK
-170 FDKRYYSIY
+170 IIIRTNIIIY
-179 VIIPLIIAL
+179 ILALLLDVTIVNENGILDSYGPLTSLGLIASCIYILGMIVVLLKYKNFKNNEKYIPLYFLIFFLIVVAICRMVIPKVNL
-188 GLFIMF
+188 ISIVFSIVDMIM
-194 HPEFNI
+194 I
-200 YDLILCLLC
+200 
-209 YLMYFTVENPDL
+209 FTIENPDL

-228 VAKDQAERA
+228 IAKDQAERA

-395 TVQDSGRGIKK
+395 TVQDSRRGIKK

-500 NKLNVKV
+500 NKLNIKV

-634 ETFDEEIKEETNDS
+634 KTLDEEIKEETNDS

-656 IDYKVG
+656 IDYKLG

-705 SLKSDSKYFGFTEL
+705 SLKSDSKYFGFTDL

>member
-37 HVLIFTLLVNISN
+37 HVLIFTLLVNVSN

-137 ITSGKGSA
+137 ITSGKGPA

-209 YLMYFTVENPDL
+209 YLMYFTIENPDF

-228 VAKDQAERA
+228 IAKDQAERA

-297 MDINKIESEKM
+297 MDISKIESEKM
-308 EIVEIPYNFK
+308 EIVEIPYDFK
-318 EEVETLA
+318 EEIETLA
-325 RVGSTR
+325 RVSSTR

-354 KAHIK
+354 KAHMK

-385 NKDDICKLII
+385 NRDDNCNLII

-438 RLVEMM
+438 KLVEMM

-470 ISKPYKE
+470 MSKPYKDKE
-477 ITTNENIKS
+477 SKNDTTN

-492 KKILIVDD
+492 KKVLIVDD

-526 KECLEMVSSNNDYD
+526 SECINMVASSNDYD
-540 IILMDIMMPVMN
+540 LILMDIMMPVMN
-552 GEEALKKLKEINGFN
+552 GEEAFRKLKEIDGFN

-586 KQGFVEYL
+586 KEGFADYL
-594 AKPFNKESL
+594 AKPFNKDSL

-609 IFNNKEETS
+609 IFNNEKETS
-618 EDRWKNVPKYE
+618 EDRWKDVPKYE
-629 FGTTM
+629 FGANM
-634 ETFDEEIKEETNDS
+634 KPLEEEVKEETNDN
-648 EKILEDAA
+648 EKILEEAN
-656 IDYKVG
+656 INYKVG
-662 LENFGSTE
+662 LENFGSIE
-670 MYKQM
+670 MYKEM
-675 LQDWYNEVTE
+675 LNDWFKEIDE
-685 KWDRIV
+685 KWNRIV
-691 SNKENMKEYSIDVH
+691 SNRENMKEYSVDVH

-719 AKLSLDHELKSKDG
+719 AKLSLNHELKSKDG
-733 DKEYISKHFN
+733 DKSYVKEHFN

-751 ILEVVSKYLN
+751 IIDVVSKYLKEN
-761 KTSKN
+761 K

>member
-1 MIEYEIPLVCL
+1 MANGYL
-12 IFTSLITIIFFIKEK
+12 TIC
-27 IELEENYYFK
+27 
-37 HVLIFTLLVNISN
+37 
-50 FISHY
+50 
-55 FASIYLVDTLD
+55 
-66 SWYTQV
+66 
-72 FEIMNKIGSWFIVT
+72 
-86 ITFNVMSYILYISFE
+86 
-101 KYRNKFKLY
+101 
-110 KNINYI
+110 
-116 ILGIVG
+116 
-122 ILILLLDFDVYKIGA
+122 
-137 ITSGKGSA
+137 
-145 VTLTFSIVFI
+145 
-155 NLIVAFIISMSQIKK
+155 AFIISSIITYMFIRKKGIENFETKIFKYMLLINIVESLTTTSIVVNAITWNNLPLFKLLNKLDVILVVSWCSLLFYYIYSLNNKNQLIKK
-170 FDKRYYSIY
+170 IIIRTNIIIY
-179 VIIPLIIAL
+179 ILALLLDVTIVNENGILDSYGPLTSLGLIASCIYILGMIVVLLKYKNFKNNEKYIPLYFLIFFLIVVAICRMVIPKVNL
-188 GLFIMF
+188 ISIVFSIVDMIM
-194 HPEFNI
+194 I
-200 YDLILCLLC
+200 
-209 YLMYFTVENPDL
+209 FTIENPDL

-228 VAKDQAERA
+228 IAKDQAERA

-634 ETFDEEIKEETNDS
+634 KTLDEEIKEETNDS

-656 IDYKVG
+656 IDYKLG

-705 SLKSDSKYFGFTEL
+705 SLKSDSKYFGFTDL

>member
-1 MIEYEIPLVCL
+1 MANGYL
-12 IFTSLITIIFFIKEK
+12 TIC
-27 IELEENYYFK
+27 
-37 HVLIFTLLVNISN
+37 
-50 FISHY
+50 
-55 FASIYLVDTLD
+55 
-66 SWYTQV
+66 
-72 FEIMNKIGSWFIVT
+72 
-86 ITFNVMSYILYISFE
+86 
-101 KYRNKFKLY
+101 
-110 KNINYI
+110 
-116 ILGIVG
+116 
-122 ILILLLDFDVYKIGA
+122 
-137 ITSGKGSA
+137 
-145 VTLTFSIVFI
+145 
-155 NLIVAFIISMSQIKK
+155 AFIISSIITYMFIRKKGIENFETKIFKYMLLINIVESLTTTSIVVNAITWNNLPLFKLLNKLDVILVVSWCSLLFYYIYSLNNKNQLIKK
-170 FDKRYYSIY
+170 IIIRTNIIIY
-179 VIIPLIIAL
+179 ILALLLDVTIVNENGILDSYGPLTSLGLIASCIYILGMIVVLLKYKNFKNNEKYIPLYFLIFFLIVVAICRMVIPKVNL
-188 GLFIMF
+188 ISIVFSIVDMIM
-194 HPEFNI
+194 I
-200 YDLILCLLC
+200 
-209 YLMYFTVENPDL
+209 FTIENPDL

-228 VAKDQAERA
+228 IAKDQAERA

-500 NKLNVKV
+500 NKLNIKV

-586 KQGFVEYL
+586 KQGFVDYL

-634 ETFDEEIKEETNDS
+634 KTLDEEIKEETNDS

-656 IDYKVG
+656 IDYKLG

>member
-1 MIEYEIPLVCL
+1 MANGYL
-12 IFTSLITIIFFIKEK
+12 TIC
-27 IELEENYYFK
+27 
-37 HVLIFTLLVNISN
+37 
-50 FISHY
+50 
-55 FASIYLVDTLD
+55 
-66 SWYTQV
+66 
-72 FEIMNKIGSWFIVT
+72 
-86 ITFNVMSYILYISFE
+86 
-101 KYRNKFKLY
+101 
-110 KNINYI
+110 
-116 ILGIVG
+116 
-122 ILILLLDFDVYKIGA
+122 
-137 ITSGKGSA
+137 
-145 VTLTFSIVFI
+145 
-155 NLIVAFIISMSQIKK
+155 AFIISSIITYMFIRKKGIENFETKIFKHMLLINIVESLTTTSIVVNAITWNNFLLFKLLNKLDVILVVSWCSLLFYYIYSLNNKNQLIKK
-170 FDKRYYSIY
+170 ITISTNIIIY
-179 VIIPLIIAL
+179 ILALLLDVTIVNENGILDSYGPLTNLGLIASCFYILGMVIVLFKYKNFKNNEKYIPLYFLIFFLIIVAICRMVIPQVNL
-188 GLFIMF
+188 ISIVFSIVDMIM
-194 HPEFNI
+194 I
-200 YDLILCLLC
+200 
-209 YLMYFTVENPDL
+209 FTIENPDL

-228 VAKDQAERA
+228 IAKDQAERA

-308 EIVEIPYNFK
+308 EIVEIPYDFK
-318 EEVETLA
+318 EEIETLA

-470 ISKPYKE
+470 ISKPYKV
-477 ITTNENIKS
+477 ITTNENIKN

>member
-1 MIEYEIPLVCL
+1 MANGYL
-12 IFTSLITIIFFIKEK
+12 TIC
-27 IELEENYYFK
+27 
-37 HVLIFTLLVNISN
+37 
-50 FISHY
+50 
-55 FASIYLVDTLD
+55 
-66 SWYTQV
+66 
-72 FEIMNKIGSWFIVT
+72 
-86 ITFNVMSYILYISFE
+86 
-101 KYRNKFKLY
+101 
-110 KNINYI
+110 
-116 ILGIVG
+116 
-122 ILILLLDFDVYKIGA
+122 
-137 ITSGKGSA
+137 
-145 VTLTFSIVFI
+145 
-155 NLIVAFIISMSQIKK
+155 AFIISSIITYMFIRKKGIENFETKIFKYMLLINIVESLTTTSIVVNAITWNNLPLFKLLNKLDVILVVSWCSLLFYYIYSLNNKNQLIKK
-170 FDKRYYSIY
+170 IIIRTNIIIY
-179 VIIPLIIAL
+179 ILALLLDVTIVNENGILDSYGPLTSLGLIASCIYILGMKVVLLKYKNFKNNEKYIPLYFLIFFLIVVAICRMVIPKVNL
-188 GLFIMF
+188 ISIVFSIVDMIM
-194 HPEFNI
+194 I
-200 YDLILCLLC
+200 
-209 YLMYFTVENPDL
+209 FTIENPDL

-228 VAKDQAERA
+228 IAKDQAERA

-586 KQGFVEYL
+586 KQGFVDYL

-634 ETFDEEIKEETNDS
+634 KTLDEEIKEETNDS

-656 IDYKVG
+656 IDYKLG

>member
-1 MIEYEIPLVCL
+1 MANGYL
-12 IFTSLITIIFFIKEK
+12 TIC
-27 IELEENYYFK
+27 
-37 HVLIFTLLVNISN
+37 
-50 FISHY
+50 
-55 FASIYLVDTLD
+55 
-66 SWYTQV
+66 
-72 FEIMNKIGSWFIVT
+72 
-86 ITFNVMSYILYISFE
+86 
-101 KYRNKFKLY
+101 
-110 KNINYI
+110 
-116 ILGIVG
+116 
-122 ILILLLDFDVYKIGA
+122 
-137 ITSGKGSA
+137 
-145 VTLTFSIVFI
+145 
-155 NLIVAFIISMSQIKK
+155 AFIISSIITYMFIRKKGIENFETKIFKYMLLINIVESLTTTSIVVNAITWNNFLLFKLLNKLDVILVVSWCSLLFYYIYSLNNKNQLIKK
-170 FDKRYYSIY
+170 ITISTNIIIY
-179 VIIPLIIAL
+179 ILALLLDVTIVNENGILDSYGPLTNLGLIASCFYILGMVIVLFKYKNFKNNEKYIPLYFLIFFLIIVAICRMVIPQVNL
-188 GLFIMF
+188 ISIVFSIVDMIM
-194 HPEFNI
+194 I
-200 YDLILCLLC
+200 
-209 YLMYFTVENPDL
+209 FTIENPDL

-228 VAKDQAERA
+228 IAKDQAERA

-297 MDINKIESEKM
+297 MDISKIESEKM
-308 EIVEIPYNFK
+308 EIVEIPYDFK
-318 EEVETLA
+318 EEIETLA
-325 RVGSTR
+325 RVSSTR

-354 KAHIK
+354 KAHMK

-385 NKDDICKLII
+385 NRGDNCNLII

-438 RLVEMM
+438 KLVEMM

-470 ISKPYKE
+470 MSKPYKDKE
-477 ITTNENIKS
+477 SKNDTSN

-492 KKILIVDD
+492 KKVLIVDD

-526 KECLEMVSSNNDYD
+526 SECINMVASSNDYD
-540 IILMDIMMPVMN
+540 LILMDIMMPVMN
-552 GEEALKKLKEINGFN
+552 GEDAFRKLKEIDGFN

-586 KQGFVEYL
+586 KEGFADYL
-594 AKPFNKESL
+594 AKPFNKDGL

-609 IFNNKEETS
+609 IFNNEKQTS
-618 EDRWKNVPKYE
+618 EDRWKDVPKYE
-629 FGTTM
+629 FGTNM
-634 ETFDEEIKEETNDS
+634 KPLEEEVKEETNDN
-648 EKILEDAA
+648 EKILEEAN
-656 IDYKVG
+656 INYKVG
-662 LENFGSTE
+662 LENFGSIE
-670 MYKQM
+670 MYKEM
-675 LQDWYNEVTE
+675 LNDWFKEIDE
-685 KWDRIV
+685 KWNRIV
-691 SNKENMKEYSIDVH
+691 SNKENMKEYSVDVH

-719 AKLSLDHELKSKDG
+719 AKLSLNHELKSKDG
-733 DKEYISKHFN
+733 DKSYVKEHFN

-751 ILEVVSKYLN
+751 IIDVVSKYLKEN
-761 KTSKN
+761 K

>member
-1 MIEYEIPLVCL
+1 MANGYL
-12 IFTSLITIIFFIKEK
+12 TIC
-27 IELEENYYFK
+27 
-37 HVLIFTLLVNISN
+37 
-50 FISHY
+50 
-55 FASIYLVDTLD
+55 
-66 SWYTQV
+66 
-72 FEIMNKIGSWFIVT
+72 
-86 ITFNVMSYILYISFE
+86 
-101 KYRNKFKLY
+101 
-110 KNINYI
+110 
-116 ILGIVG
+116 
-122 ILILLLDFDVYKIGA
+122 
-137 ITSGKGSA
+137 
-145 VTLTFSIVFI
+145 
-155 NLIVAFIISMSQIKK
+155 AFIISSIITYMFIRKK
-170 FDKRYYSIY
+170 GIQNLETKIFKYMLLINIVESLATTSIVVNAITWNNLLIFKLLNKLDVMLIISWCSLLFYYIYSINSKSTTVKKVVFY
-179 VIIPLIIAL
+179 TNIISYIIAL
-188 GLFIMF
+188 VLDVTIINENGILDSYGPLTTFGLGMCSLYILGMIIVLFKYKNIKNNEKYIPLYFLIFFLIVVAVFRVILPQINLISIVFSIVDMIM
-194 HPEFNI
+194 I
-200 YDLILCLLC
+200 
-209 YLMYFTVENPDL
+209 FTIENPDL
-221 KTIEQLN
+221 KTIDELN

-297 MDINKIESEKM
+297 MDISKIESEKM

-318 EEVETLA
+318 EEVETLV
-325 RVGSTR
+325 RVSSTR
-331 IGDKPVELH
+331 IGDKNVELH
-340 VNIAEDIP
+340 LNIAEDIP

-385 NKDDICKLII
+385 NKEDICNLII

-417 RLDIERN
+417 RLDVERN

-459 FMVNIPQKISK
+459 FMVNVPQKISK
-470 ISKPYKE
+470 MSKPYNE
-477 ITTNENIKS
+477 ITTKEDIKN

-507 ARRVTDALNIKKV
+507 ARRVTDALNIKNV

-540 IILMDIMMPVMN
+540 LILMDIMMPVMN
-552 GEEALKKLKEINGFN
+552 GEEALKKLKEIEGFN
-567 TPVIALTADAVAGS
+567 TPVIALTADAVSGS

-586 KQGFVEYL
+586 KEGFADYL
-594 AKPFNKESL
+594 SKPFNKESL
-603 KEKLDK
+603 KIKLDK
-609 IFNNKEETS
+609 VFNKKIETE
-618 EDRWKNVPKYE
+618 EDRWKDVPKYE
-629 FGTTM
+629 YGTDM
-634 ETFDEEIKEETNDS
+634 KELDEVNEESNDC
-648 EKILEDAA
+648 EKILEDAE

-662 LENFGSTE
+662 LENFGSME
-670 MYKQM
+670 MYREM
-675 LQDWYNEVTE
+675 LEDWYKEVNE

-691 SNKENMKEYSIDVH
+691 SNKDNMKDYAIDVH
-705 SLKSDSKYFGFTEL
+705 SLKSDSKYFGFTLL

-733 DKEYISKHFN
+733 DKEYINKHFD

-761 KTSKN
+761 ESK

>member
-1 MIEYEIPLVCL
+1 MSNGYL
-12 IFTSLITIIFFIKEK
+12 TIC
-27 IELEENYYFK
+27 
-37 HVLIFTLLVNISN
+37 
-50 FISHY
+50 
-55 FASIYLVDTLD
+55 
-66 SWYTQV
+66 
-72 FEIMNKIGSWFIVT
+72 
-86 ITFNVMSYILYISFE
+86 
-101 KYRNKFKLY
+101 
-110 KNINYI
+110 
-116 ILGIVG
+116 
-122 ILILLLDFDVYKIGA
+122 
-137 ITSGKGSA
+137 
-145 VTLTFSIVFI
+145 
-155 NLIVAFIISMSQIKK
+155 AFIISSIITYMFVRKKGIENFETKIFKFMLLINIVESLTTTSIVVNAITWNNLILFKLLNKLDVILVVSWCSLLFYYIYSLNNKNQIIKK
-170 FDKRYYSIY
+170 ITFGANIIIY
-179 VIIPLIIAL
+179 ILALLLDVTIVNENGVLDSYGPLTSLGLIASCIYILGMIIIFFKYKNIKNNEKYIPLYFLIFFLIIVAICRIVIPQVNL
-188 GLFIMF
+188 ISIVFSIVDMIM
-194 HPEFNI
+194 I
-200 YDLILCLLC
+200 
-209 YLMYFTVENPDL
+209 FTIENPDL

-228 VAKDQAERA
+228 IAKDQAERA
-237 NRAKSDFLSS
+237 NNAKSDFLSS

-273 KDMKEDLKDIVSA
+273 KEMKEDLKDIVSA

-318 EEVETLA
+318 EEVETLV
-325 RVGSTR
+325 RVSSTR

-354 KAHIK
+354 KAHMK

-385 NKDDICKLII
+385 NKEDSCRLII

-444 GGKINVQSQYGLGSI
+444 GGNINVQSQYGLGSI

-470 ISKPYKE
+470 MSKPYKDIIAKE
-477 ITTNENIKS
+477 ENTN

-492 KKILIVDD
+492 KKVLIVDD

-526 KECLEMVSSNNDYD
+526 NECVKLVASNNDYD

-552 GEEALKKLKEINGFN
+552 GEEALKKLKEIEGFN

-586 KQGFVEYL
+586 KEGFADYL
-594 AKPFNKESL
+594 SKPFNKDNL

-609 IFNNKEETS
+609 IFNNETETL
-618 EDRWKNVPKYE
+618 EDRWKDVPKYE
-629 FGTTM
+629 FGA
-634 ETFDEEIKEETNDS
+634 ELKPLEEEVKEEQNNDE
-648 EKILEDAA
+648 EKILEDAN

-662 LENFGSTE
+662 LENFGSME
-670 MYKQM
+670 MYKEM
-675 LQDWYNEVTE
+675 LNDWYKEIDE
-685 KWDRIV
+685 KWNRIV

-705 SLKSDSKYFGFTEL
+705 SLKSDSKYFGFTTL

-733 DKEYISKHFN
+733 DKEYIKEHFN

-751 ILEVVSKYLN
+751 IIDVVSKYLN
-761 KTSKN
+761 ENK

>member
-1 MIEYEIPLVCL
+1 MANGYL
-12 IFTSLITIIFFIKEK
+12 TIC
-27 IELEENYYFK
+27 
-37 HVLIFTLLVNISN
+37 
-50 FISHY
+50 
-55 FASIYLVDTLD
+55 
-66 SWYTQV
+66 
-72 FEIMNKIGSWFIVT
+72 
-86 ITFNVMSYILYISFE
+86 
-101 KYRNKFKLY
+101 
-110 KNINYI
+110 
-116 ILGIVG
+116 
-122 ILILLLDFDVYKIGA
+122 
-137 ITSGKGSA
+137 
-145 VTLTFSIVFI
+145 
-155 NLIVAFIISMSQIKK
+155 AFIISSIITYMFIRKK
-170 FDKRYYSIY
+170 GVENFETKIFKYMLLINIVESLTTTSIVINAITWNNLLLFKLLNKLDVILVVSWCSLLFYYIY
-179 VIIPLIIAL
+179 SLNNRNLNAKKITFISNIIVYILALLLDVTIVNENGVLDSYGPLTTLGLVASCVYILGMIIVLLKYKNFKNNEKYIPLYFLIFFLIIVAVCRMIIPQVNLISIV
-188 GLFIMF
+188 FSIVDMIM
-194 HPEFNI
+194 I
-200 YDLILCLLC
+200 
-209 YLMYFTVENPDL
+209 FTIENPDL

-297 MDINKIESEKM
+297 MDISKIESEKM

-325 RVGSTR
+325 RVSSTR

-354 KAHIK
+354 KAHMK

-372 TEKGHINLNVKCI
+372 TEKGHVNLNVKCI
-385 NKDDICKLII
+385 NRDDNCNLII

-459 FMVNIPQKISK
+459 FMVNVPQKISK
-470 ISKPYKE
+470 MSKPY
-477 ITTNENIKS
+477 NEALNKNDTS
-486 NIDYIN
+486 NNIDYIN
-492 KKILIVDD
+492 KKVLIVDD

-526 KECLEMVSSNNDYD
+526 SECLNMVASNNDYD

-552 GEEALKKLKEINGFN
+552 GEEALKKLKEIDGFN
-567 TPVIALTADAVAGS
+567 TPVIALTADAVSGS

-586 KQGFVEYL
+586 KEGFADYL
-594 AKPFNKESL
+594 AKPFNKDSL
-603 KEKLDK
+603 KLKLDK
-609 IFNNKEETS
+609 IFNNEKESS
-618 EDRWKNVPKYE
+618 EDRWKDVPKYE
-629 FGTTM
+629 FGTDM
-634 ETFDEEIKEETNDS
+634 KPLEEEVTEEQTNDG
-648 EKILEDAA
+648 EKILEDAN
-656 IDYKVG
+656 IDYKIG
-662 LENFGSTE
+662 LENFGSME
-670 MYKQM
+670 MYKEM
-675 LQDWYNEVTE
+675 LNDWFKEIDE
-685 KWDRIV
+685 KWNRIV
-691 SNKENMKEYSIDVH
+691 SNKENMKEYSVDVH

-733 DKEYISKHFN
+733 DKEYIKKHFD

-751 ILEVVSKYLN
+751 IIDVVSKYLN
-761 KTSKN
+761 ENK

>member
-1 MIEYEIPLVCL
+1 
-12 IFTSLITIIFFIKEK
+12 
-27 IELEENYYFK
+27 
-37 HVLIFTLLVNISN
+37 
-50 FISHY
+50 
-55 FASIYLVDTLD
+55 
-66 SWYTQV
+66 
-72 FEIMNKIGSWFIVT
+72 
-86 ITFNVMSYILYISFE
+86 
-101 KYRNKFKLY
+101 
-110 KNINYI
+110 
-116 ILGIVG
+116 
-122 ILILLLDFDVYKIGA
+122 
-137 ITSGKGSA
+137 
-145 VTLTFSIVFI
+145 
-155 NLIVAFIISMSQIKK
+155 
-170 FDKRYYSIY
+170 
-179 VIIPLIIAL
+179 
-188 GLFIMF
+188 
-194 HPEFNI
+194 
-200 YDLILCLLC
+200 
-209 YLMYFTVENPDL
+209 
-221 KTIEQLN
+221 
-228 VAKDQAERA
+228 
-237 NRAKSDFLSS
+237 

-297 MDINKIESEKM
+297 MDISKIESEKM

-325 RVGSTR
+325 RVSSTR

-354 KAHIK
+354 KAHMK

-385 NKDDICKLII
+385 NKDNICKLII

-477 ITTNENIKS
+477 ITTNEEIK
-486 NIDYIN
+486 NNVDYIN
-492 KKILIVDD
+492 KKVLIVDD

-552 GEEALKKLKEINGFN
+552 GEEALNKLKEINGFN

-586 KQGFVEYL
+586 KQGFADYL
-594 AKPFNKESL
+594 AKPFNKENL
-603 KEKLDK
+603 KEKLDR
-609 IFNNKEETS
+609 IFNKKEETS

-634 ETFDEEIKEETNDS
+634 ETLDEEIKEETNDN
-648 EKILEDAA
+648 EKILEDAD
-656 IDYKVG
+656 IDYKIG

>member
-1 MIEYEIPLVCL
+1 MANGYL
-12 IFTSLITIIFFIKEK
+12 TIC
-27 IELEENYYFK
+27 
-37 HVLIFTLLVNISN
+37 
-50 FISHY
+50 
-55 FASIYLVDTLD
+55 
-66 SWYTQV
+66 
-72 FEIMNKIGSWFIVT
+72 
-86 ITFNVMSYILYISFE
+86 
-101 KYRNKFKLY
+101 
-110 KNINYI
+110 
-116 ILGIVG
+116 
-122 ILILLLDFDVYKIGA
+122 
-137 ITSGKGSA
+137 
-145 VTLTFSIVFI
+145 
-155 NLIVAFIISMSQIKK
+155 AFIISSIITYMFIRKKGIENFETKIFKYMLLINIVESLTTTSIVVNAITWNNLPLFKLLNKLDVILVVSWCSLLFYYIYSLNNKNQLIKK
-170 FDKRYYSIY
+170 IIIRTNIIIY
-179 VIIPLIIAL
+179 ILALLLDVTIVNENGILDSYGPLTSLGLIASCIYILGMIVVLLKYKNFKNNEKYIPLYFLIFFLIVVAICRMVIPKVNL
-188 GLFIMF
+188 ISIVFSIVDMIM
-194 HPEFNI
+194 I
-200 YDLILCLLC
+200 
-209 YLMYFTVENPDL
+209 FTIENPDL

-228 VAKDQAERA
+228 IAKDQAERA

-477 ITTNENIKS
+477 ITTNDNIKS

-634 ETFDEEIKEETNDS
+634 KTLDEEIKEETNDS

-656 IDYKVG
+656 IDYKLG

-705 SLKSDSKYFGFTEL
+705 SLKSDSKYFGFTDL

>member
-1 MIEYEIPLVCL
+1 MFSFSFNVACIIFLSLISIFYFTKDKISNDENKVYKKLIIVSFIGLFLDVGGYLCLKYLGSNSLNILISKLYLVYFLLWILNFKAYIVCVTAKDKKEINFSRS
-12 IFTSLITIIFFIKEK
+12 ISLITLIIYILIDIIFPLEIVNDGEK
-27 IELEENYYFK
+27 MYSSGIASS
-37 HVLIFTLLVNISN
+37 LV
-50 FISHY
+50 
-55 FASIYLVDTLD
+55 
-66 SWYTQV
+66 
-72 FEIMNKIGSWFIVT
+72 
-86 ITFNVMSYILYISFE
+86 
-101 KYRNKFKLY
+101 
-110 KNINYI
+110 YI
-116 ILGIVG
+116 I
-122 ILILLLDFDVYKIGA
+122 A
-137 ITSGKGSA
+137 
-145 VTLTFSIVFI
+145 FI
-155 NLIVAFIISMSQIKK
+155 NIIYIVIRLFINRENLKMSQKL
-170 FDKRYYSIY
+170 
-179 VIIPLIIAL
+179 PLIIFLLL
-188 GLFIMF
+188 GIIVVFIQYLN
-194 HPEFNI
+194 PSI
-200 YDLILCLLC
+200 LLITSMECIVTC
-209 YLMYFTVENPDL
+209 LMYFTIENPDI

-297 MDINKIESEKM
+297 MDISKIESEKM

-325 RVGSTR
+325 RVSSTR

-354 KAHIK
+354 KSHMK

-385 NKDDICKLII
+385 NRDDNCNLII

-417 RLDIERN
+417 RLDVERN

-470 ISKPYKE
+470 MSKPY
-477 ITTNENIKS
+477 NETLNKNDTS
-486 NIDYIN
+486 NNVDYIN
-492 KKILIVDD
+492 KKVLIVDD

-526 KECLEMVSSNNDYD
+526 SECVKLVATNNDYD

-552 GEEALKKLKEINGFN
+552 GEEALKKLKEIDGFN

-586 KQGFVEYL
+586 KEGFADYL
-594 AKPFNKESL
+594 AKPFNKDNL
-603 KEKLDK
+603 KLKLDK
-609 IFNNKEETS
+609 IFNNEKESS
-618 EDRWKNVPKYE
+618 EDRWKDVPKYE
-629 FGTTM
+629 FGIDM
-634 ETFDEEIKEETNDS
+634 KPLEEVAEEKTNDE
-648 EKILEDAA
+648 EKILEDAN
-656 IDYKVG
+656 INYKVG
-662 LENFGSTE
+662 LENFGSIE
-670 MYKQM
+670 MYKEM
-675 LQDWYNEVTE
+675 LNDWFKEIDE
-685 KWDRIV
+685 KWNRIV
-691 SNKENMKEYSIDVH
+691 SNKENMKEYSVDVH

-733 DKEYISKHFN
+733 DKEYVKKHFD

-751 ILEVVSKYLN
+751 IIDVVSKYLN
-761 KTSKN
+761 ENK

>member
-1 MIEYEIPLVCL
+1 MANGYLTICAVIISSIITYMFIRKKGIENIETKIFKYMLIINIVESLTTTSIVINAITWNNLLLFKLLNKLDVILVVSWC
-12 IFTSLITIIFFIKEK
+12 SLLFYYIYSLNNNNPNAKKITF
-27 IELEENYYFK
+27 
-37 HVLIFTLLVNISN
+37 ISN
-50 FISHY
+50 I
-55 FASIYLVDTLD
+55 I
-66 SWYTQV
+66 
-72 FEIMNKIGSWFIVT
+72 I
-86 ITFNVMSYILYISFE
+86 YILA
-101 KYRNKFKLY
+101 
-110 KNINYI
+110 
-116 ILGIVG
+116 
-122 ILILLLDFDVYKIGA
+122 LLLDVNIVNENGVLDSHGPLTTLGLVASCIYILGMVIVLFKYKNFKNNEKYIPLYFLIFFLIVVA
-137 ITSGKGSA
+137 ICRMIIPQVNLISI
-145 VTLTFSIVFI
+145 VFSIVDMIMMFTI
-155 NLIVAFIISMSQIKK
+155 ENL
-170 FDKRYYSIY
+170 
-179 VIIPLIIAL
+179 
-188 GLFIMF
+188 
-194 HPEFNI
+194 
-200 YDLILCLLC
+200 
-209 YLMYFTVENPDL
+209 DL

-297 MDINKIESEKM
+297 MDISKIESEKM

-325 RVGSTR
+325 RVSSTR

-340 VNIAEDIP
+340 TNIAEDIP

-354 KAHIK
+354 KAHMK

-385 NKDDICKLII
+385 NKDDTCKLII

-470 ISKPYKE
+470 MSKPYKE
-477 ITTNENIKS
+477 NTSKNDTSN

-492 KKILIVDD
+492 KKVLIVDD

-526 KECLEMVSSNNDYD
+526 SECINMVASNNDYD

-586 KQGFVEYL
+586 KEGFADYL
-594 AKPFNKESL
+594 AKPFNKDGL

-609 IFNNKEETS
+609 IFNNEKESS
-618 EDRWKNVPKYE
+618 EDRWKDVPKYE
-629 FGTTM
+629 FGVEM
-634 ETFDEEIKEETNDS
+634 KPLDEEEKEETNNN
-648 EKILEDAA
+648 EKILEDAN

-662 LENFGSTE
+662 LENFGSIE
-670 MYKQM
+670 MYKEM
-675 LQDWYNEVTE
+675 LNDWFKEIDE
-685 KWDRIV
+685 KWNRIV
-691 SNKENMKEYSIDVH
+691 SNKENMKEYSVDVH

-733 DKEYISKHFN
+733 DKNYIKEHFN

-751 ILEVVSKYLN
+751 IIDVVSKYLKEN
-761 KTSKN
+761 K

>member
-1 MIEYEIPLVCL
+1 MANGYL
-12 IFTSLITIIFFIKEK
+12 TIC
-27 IELEENYYFK
+27 
-37 HVLIFTLLVNISN
+37 
-50 FISHY
+50 
-55 FASIYLVDTLD
+55 
-66 SWYTQV
+66 
-72 FEIMNKIGSWFIVT
+72 
-86 ITFNVMSYILYISFE
+86 
-101 KYRNKFKLY
+101 
-110 KNINYI
+110 
-116 ILGIVG
+116 
-122 ILILLLDFDVYKIGA
+122 
-137 ITSGKGSA
+137 
-145 VTLTFSIVFI
+145 
-155 NLIVAFIISMSQIKK
+155 AFIISSIITYMFIRKKGIENFETKIFKYMLLINIVESLTTTSIVVNAITWNNLPLFKLLNKLDVILVVSWCSLLFYYIYSLNNKNQLIKK
-170 FDKRYYSIY
+170 IIIRTNIIIY
-179 VIIPLIIAL
+179 ILALLLDVTIVNENGILDSYGPLTSLGLIASCIYILGMIVVLLKYKNFKNNEKYIPLYFLIFFLIVVAICRMVIPKVNL
-188 GLFIMF
+188 ISIVFSIVDMIM
-194 HPEFNI
+194 I
-200 YDLILCLLC
+200 
-209 YLMYFTVENPDL
+209 FTIENPDL

-228 VAKDQAERA
+228 IAKDQAERA

-500 NKLNVKV
+500 NKLNIKV

-634 ETFDEEIKEETNDS
+634 KTLDEEIKEETNDS

-656 IDYKVG
+656 IDYKLG

-705 SLKSDSKYFGFTEL
+705 SLKSDSKYFGFTDL
-719 AKLSLDHELKSKDG
+719 AKLSLEHELKSKDG

-751 ILEVVSKYLN
+751 VLEVVSKYLN